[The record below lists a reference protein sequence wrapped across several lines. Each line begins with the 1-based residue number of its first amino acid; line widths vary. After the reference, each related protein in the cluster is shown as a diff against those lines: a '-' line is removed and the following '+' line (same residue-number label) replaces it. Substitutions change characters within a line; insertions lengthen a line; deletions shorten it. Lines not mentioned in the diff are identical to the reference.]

1 MIIYMNFILYL
12 NSQRLYMKV
21 FSKNHKNNK
30 SSPALQSLFHTST
43 TGKTIE
49 KKPKG
54 INKIKTFKQILT

>member
-1 MIIYMNFILYL
+1 
-12 NSQRLYMKV
+12 MKV